1 VLIVPLDEAREG
13 MKLAAPIGH
22 PDNPGQTLLRAGF
35 VLEPAV
41 LQRMREMGIAFV
53 YVEYPA
59 LAGLTQHLAVY
70 LSPARQQVLKQITA
84 SMERAQ
90 KGTRPGISYEDY
102 CTSTRELIGTL
113 MLQGQNPVYL
123 EQMSRQ
129 GGDAVAHAA
138 AVAHLSLL
146 LGLKLD
152 HYLVGQRSRLPASRA
167 KDVVNLGIAGMLHDI
182 GVTQLPKALQDC
194 AEPDAPA
201 DDAAR
206 GDWECHAEMGYDL
219 IRSEVEATVAA
230 TVYQHHQHF
239 NGTGFP
245 VLRSAA
251 ASGAHQPL
259 AGEKIHV
266 FARIIFCANLF
277 DRLVN
282 PVAGNVRRSN
292 LEAHRLLAGQYKD
305 WCDPAVL
312 KMLQVLAPPYP
323 PGTRLKLSD
332 GSAAIVTGIN
342 PAQPLR
348 PLVRR
353 LDKDN
358 WTLIGAPLD
367 LCAADAPAIA

>member
-1 VLIVPLDEAREG
+1 MLIVPLDEAREG
-13 MKLAAPIGH
+13 MKLAAPVGH
-22 PDNPGQTLLRAGF
+22 PDNPAQVLLRAGF

-41 LQRMREMGIAFV
+41 LGRMRGMGVEFV

-70 LSPARQQVLKQITA
+70 LSPARQQVLKQVAA
-84 SMERAQ
+84 SMEQAQ
-90 KGTRPGISYEDY
+90 KGTRPGISYEEY
-102 CTSTRELIGTL
+102 CTSTRELIGAL
-113 MLQGQNPVYL
+113 MLQGQNPIYL

-152 HYLVGQRSRLPASRA
+152 QYLIDQRSRLPAGRA
-167 KDVVNLGIAGMLHDI
+167 KDVVNLGIAGMLHDL
-182 GVTQLPKALQDC
+182 GKTQLPKALQ
-194 AEPDAPA
+194 AFGEPDAPQDA
-201 DDAAR
+201 AAR
-206 GDWECHAEMGYDL
+206 GDWECHAEIGYDL
-219 IRSEVEATVAA
+219 VRNEVEATVAA
-230 TVYQHHQHF
+230 TIYQHHQHF
-239 NGTGFP
+239 DGSGFP

-251 ASGAHQPL
+251 ESGPREPL

-266 FARIIFCANLF
+266 FARIILCANLF

-282 PVAGNVRRSN
+282 PPGRGRRSS
-292 LEAHRLLAGQYKD
+292 LEAHRLLASQYKG
-305 WCDPAVL
+305 WCDLMVL
-312 KMLQVLAPPYP
+312 KTLQAVAPPYP

-332 GSAAIVTGIN
+332 GSSAIVTAIH
-342 PAQPLR
+342 PSQPLK

-358 WTLIGAPLD
+358 WTLVGTPVD
-367 LCAADAPAIA
+367 LRAAGAPAIA